1 MLPRFQPECNRAQ
14 PLCSRA
20 AAGRTEPLAID
31 RTRRSRQRRRDEGAP
46 HSTVSTARVPGRGR
60 GGGRPGSHRRT
71 DEPHPPERQRS
82 LRSAAEPE
90 RAGEPDA
97 AERRGALR
105 YRSTLLDGEY
115 VTGAAGVSRPDRRAR
130 RERVRLG
137 FGRRRRVWRTGTRAR
152 GCSGGSRPP
161 GSASRQHSPGRLMSN
176 SAVGSDRRRE
186 RTRPPVRRRLKE
198 ETDKAYT
205 KVLWRATPLPSWTT
219 EEMR

>member
-1 MLPRFQPECNRAQ
+1 MTQALRGVAIGVG
-14 PLCSRA
+14 LCFAIGGVPS
-20 AAGRTEPLAID
+20 AAGALPGDLDLQTYVQIGGQEPAGRL
-31 RTRRSRQRRRDEGAP
+31 QCF
-46 HSTVSTARVPGRGR
+46 PG
-60 GGGRPGSHRRT
+60 PGSHRRT

-137 FGRRRRVWRTGTRAR
+137 FGRRRRGWRTGTRAR

-205 KVLWRATPLPSWTT
+205 KVLCAPHHFRPGRP
-219 EEMR
+219 RR